1 MHHFGRQPFATVHMD
16 DKMPFHQG
24 TYRTELKYDVNS
36 SFKVVNDM
44 MEKYM
49 KRAVKWKEKREK

>member
-1 MHHFGRQPFATVHMD
+1 MD
-16 DKMPFHQG
+16 DKMPFRQG
-24 TYRTELKYDVNS
+24 TYGTELKYDVNS

>member
-1 MHHFGRQPFATVHMD
+1 
-16 DKMPFHQG
+16 MPFRQG
-24 TYRTELKYDVNS
+24 TYGTELKYDVNS

>member
-1 MHHFGRQPFATVHMD
+1 MTSRQ
-16 DKMPFHQG
+16 G
-24 TYRTELKYDVNS
+24 IYGTELKYDVNS